1 MKLDL
6 ELWKD
11 KELIKK
17 QNRLKARFWN
27 IFSEVGNE
35 VQDNSLLA
43 NFNFSKGIKVSKG
56 NDLIGFPYQVL
67 DILRNW
73 DNKNGLNI
81 RVLNWFGHGMFLFLY
96 LGQNRV
102 SDQLINSLS
111 DSGFIKSKNSDPF
124 DYPGILLLNE
134 GRPKY
139 NKKSDLSV
147 WFKEINIEEQ
157 SEKTQ
162 VQIFE
167 EVKGL
172 IEILTFA

>member
-67 DILRNW
+67 DIVRNW
-73 DNKNGLNI
+73 DEKNGLNI

-96 LGQNRV
+96 LGHNRV
-102 SDQLINSLS
+102 SKHPFNSLI
-111 DSGFIKSKNSDPF
+111 DLGLIQSKNPDPF

-134 GRPKY
+134 GSPEY

-147 WFKEINIEEQ
+147 WFKEINITDQ

-162 VQIFE
+162 AQIFE
-167 EVKGL
+167 EIKGL